1 MLRNLKSQQRTR
13 LLNKFTEND
22 CEKVDRLMEL
32 YFKYLEAVQ
41 QADKR
46 IEGEKHE
53 MVRRGEILDDS
64 MEDEFYLR
72 RLDAGLFVLQLLCY
86 IMVEISSSGVSQL
99 QQRVHQI
106 LNIRGGSVKVVR
118 HIMRV
123 TQTHRDASNAV
134 FFSVMIMLPLK
145 EIPHTFTPVRIPSF
159 SIKLCKIMVSWKF
172 LHVY

>member
-1 MLRNLKSQQRTR
+1 MSQRCNSVRSTSTPHVALVLSEITEVARKYPSAFMKCFVKEIGMLNDVMMRTFNFKMQLNADWSCFGTIPVALTSGSALHSQ
-13 LLNKFTEND
+13 
-22 CEKVDRLMEL
+22 
-32 YFKYLEAVQ
+32 
-41 QADKR
+41 
-46 IEGEKHE
+46 E

-118 HIMRV
+118 HIMRGKYGSMSCNQV
-123 TQTHRDASNAV
+123 
-134 FFSVMIMLPLK
+134 L
-145 EIPHTFTPVRIPSF
+145 
-159 SIKLCKIMVSWKF
+159 
-172 LHVY
+172 